1 MPVKTI
7 KDKSE
12 VIATV
17 DVLEINGENRYNR
30 RSLFPCVERL
40 IKSKSLVGPPN
51 GGSPFDVIAKLS
63 LSPRLLYL
71 TLTRL
76 FGGRRMDSL

>member
-17 DVLEINGENRYNR
+17 DVLEINGENRY
-30 RSLFPCVERL
+30 ERL
-40 IKSKSLVGPPN
+40 IKSESLVGPPN

-76 FGGRRMDSL
+76 FGGGRMDSL